1 MAKRIY
7 EQGTVTLIDGT
18 ELVLGPLKIKYMRDF
33 MDVFD
38 LIKFTQTDEQS
49 IIVLAECATVCM
61 QQYYPSIKNREDLED
76 MVDLPTIYKILE
88 FCAGIKINGD
98 REDIDQQAKDESDRN
113 TWEDLD
119 LASLEAEVFLVG
131 AWKDFAEL
139 ELSLSMSE
147 LIAIIEKMRDLDYN
161 EKKFLAAMQGV
172 DLDKESGKGN
182 SNAWEEMKARVFS
195 GGKTG
200 NPNDILAL
208 QGQNAANAGFG
219 IGNGLSYERI
229 DRKKD

>member
-1 MAKRIY
+1 
-7 EQGTVTLIDGT
+7 
-18 ELVLGPLKIKYMRDF
+18 MRDF
-33 MDVFD
+33 MDIFG
-38 LIKFTQTDEQS
+38 LIKFTNNDNDA
-49 IIVLAECATVCM
+49 IAVLAECATICM
-61 QQYYPSIKNREDLED
+61 RQYYPIINDREQLEDL
-76 MVDLPTIYKILE
+76 VDLPTVYKILDI
-88 FCAGIKINGD
+88 CAGIKIDGNK
-98 REDIDQQAKDESDRN
+98 EDIEKQAKDESDN
-113 TWEDLD
+113 STWEDLD

-131 AWKDFAEL
+131 AWKDFEDL
-139 ELSLSMSE
+139 ELSLSMTE

-172 DLDKESGKGN
+172 DLDKESGN
-182 SNAWEEMKARVFS
+182 SKANAWEEMKARVFS
-195 GGKTG
+195 GGKTN